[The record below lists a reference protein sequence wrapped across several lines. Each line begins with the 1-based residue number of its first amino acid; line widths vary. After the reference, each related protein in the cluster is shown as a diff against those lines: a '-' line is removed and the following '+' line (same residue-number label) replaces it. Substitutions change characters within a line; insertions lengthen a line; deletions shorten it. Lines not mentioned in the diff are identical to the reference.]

1 MPSYKNFLKKNESR
15 VWNSLKSAAPKN
27 SLYFPTPE
35 MFENYPDPFSR
46 DYFRACNKLTFT
58 FLMEIPRNSLQMKKV
73 SFTRSVKCKSY
84 FVTAP

>member
-46 DYFRACNKLTFT
+46 DYFSAVGFYELPVLCAL
-58 FLMEIPRNSLQMKKV
+58 LQEWG
-73 SFTRSVKCKSY
+73 
-84 FVTAP
+84 